1 MMRMRLRLRHDGLSS
16 DWLADHGGVAE
27 YGVSMLDI
35 HGMESGSAQRI
46 EHRICALCV
55 IWVTRELE
63 DVHEV

>member
-1 MMRMRLRLRHDGLSS
+1 M
-16 DWLADHGGVAE
+16 AE